1 MRSQK
6 VLVTTGLLLVAII
19 SISPTTFAASTS
31 PAPVAPAPSKAPET
45 KAPAPVT
52 STAPANSPAPVV
64 SKAPETPKP
73 SSTASAQT
81 SATPKP
87 VVSSSAAQFNSSSLS
102 PSSTPS
108 SSPSSTPKP
117 KASPNPSASAAAAE
131 KAAALA
137 SARDAYTLAT
147 NNALQGFDRAVADAK
162 AIRDQ
167 ALLAAGTDKTARAA
181 AMTEYKNEYSQIY
194 QAFTA
199 QILAAK
205 QALAAAKSSIK

>member
-6 VLVTTGLLLVAII
+6 VLVTTGLLLVASI

-87 VVSSSAAQFNSSSLS
+87 VVSSSSS
-102 PSSTPS
+102 PSAIAS

-181 AMTEYKNEYSQIY
+181 AMAEYKNEYSQIY